1 MNDVNSSNLT
11 GLAPTSRMVSPGLL
25 PLPRRSV
32 AATFPLSARRSPH
45 VRSVYQRVAGRYDRY
60 YRRAWLALAGSAAEN
75 AMLAQVIPLLSDRA
89 SPLVLDAGAGTGG
102 LSRELAEAL
111 PSVRSILVDLSPAM
125 LAEAADLH
133 DPRAIANLAALPFPN
148 AQFDVVMSAWV
159 VETVDDPRAVISELL
174 RVLRPG
180 GLLVY
185 SFCSRPGRRRD
196 RWRTAPLR
204 TVVHALFAGHFLT
217 EAQIPFHD
225 CDMSRRS
232 TFAGGAVTL
241 ISLGTCCTV
250 GPEQQ
255 PWVGGGAGG
264 KREDR

>member
-1 MNDVNSSNLT
+1 MDDITRTHLDAPASASEVASAGS
-11 GLAPTSRMVSPGLL
+11 LARHHRV
-25 PLPRRSV
+25 V
-32 AATFPLSARRSPH
+32 AAAWPWSARRSPH

-60 YRRAWLALAGSAAEN
+60 YRRAWLAVAGGAAEDV
-75 AMLAQVIPLLSDRA
+75 MLAHIIPVLSDRA

-102 LSRELAEAL
+102 LSRELAKAL
-111 PSVRSILVDLSPAM
+111 PTVHPVLVDLSPAM

-133 DPRAIANLAALPFPN
+133 DPRALATLNALPFPS

-159 VETVDDPRAVISELL
+159 IETVDDPRAVITELL

-180 GLLVY
+180 GLLIY

-204 TVVHALFAGHFLT
+204 ALVHAFFAGHFLT

-225 CDMSRRS
+225 CHMSRRS
-232 TFAGGAVTL
+232 TFAGGAVTVV
-241 ISLGTCCTV
+241 SLGTCCTV
-250 GPEQQ
+250 QRDDQHEASPT
-255 PWVGGGAGG
+255 A
-264 KREDR
+264 KRLAR